1 MDGHDFRPSSAS
13 HNAVAARAPS
23 AVLPASASVH
33 LQRAACHAAVV
44 QVRWDKAIKGFDED
58 DKAWNGK
65 GGRVDLEDQYNT
77 SFPNQIGPGKVNGK
91 EFQNRLRMPTEEA
104 PPEYPR
110 HVLRCG
116 RGRDHRRRRATQAD
130 GRIACNST
138 RRRSVSP
145 AAEVPHDRRAPCAR
159 SVCHLNG
166 EEVLAHRRRLG
177 ITAGRCSTGWAF
189 SSRAGAVCRAHGRAR
204 SSCSWRS
211 GPLPTSPGAPHG
223 GSRVGPDHGPWRAGW
238 WGGLR
243 GLNP

>member
-1 MDGHDFRPSSAS
+1 MDSHDFRPSSAS

-177 ITAGRCSTGWAF
+177 NHRGQMLDWLGLQFTGGGGVSGAWAGTLVVLMALRAAPYLAGRA
-189 SSRAGAVCRAHGRAR
+189 AR
-204 SSCSWRS
+204 RLARR
-211 GPLPTSPGAPHG
+211 P
-223 GSRVGPDHGPWRAGW
+223 
-238 WGGLR
+238 
-243 GLNP
+243 